1 MLESFALGDR
11 FLVRSEGGLGL
22 GQTLAPAR
30 AELSDGGDTDGSR
43 ASEFV
48 VRVPRACLTPGQGDV
63 ESETEGAD
71 VAPAVEPE
79 AEPETRTSK
88 PSASREGSVGGLVL
102 IIEDNVDTARGLARF
117 LRFKGREVAVA
128 HDGPSGIEAARS
140 RRPRFILLDIG
151 LPGMD
156 GLEVA
161 RQLSGDS
168 DLAGCTVIGI
178 SGYPED
184 EYRRRS
190 REWGFDHYLAKPID
204 HDELL
209 RLLDHPPAAGP

>member
-1 MLESFALGDR
+1 
-11 FLVRSEGGLGL
+11 
-22 GQTLAPAR
+22 
-30 AELSDGGDTDGSR
+30 
-43 ASEFV
+43 
-48 VRVPRACLTPGQGDV
+48 
-63 ESETEGAD
+63 
-71 VAPAVEPE
+71 
-79 AEPETRTSK
+79 
-88 PSASREGSVGGLVL
+88 VL

-128 HDGPSGIEAARS
+128 HDGPSGIEAARA

-209 RLLDHPPAAGP
+209 RLLDHPPGAGP